1 MSWAED
7 EEDGDTMPCPYC
19 RRDIHAD
26 SVRCPH
32 CEQYLSEEDQPDG
45 RGRLFWTC
53 ALVCLVL
60 AVGWALLMW

>member
-1 MSWAED
+1 MSWDD

-19 RRDIHAD
+19 RREIHDD

-32 CEQYLSEEDQPDG
+32 CEQYLSAEDQPRG
-45 RGRLFWTC
+45 HGRLFLTC

>member
-7 EEDGDTMPCPYC
+7 EEGDTMACPYC